1 MDHASQ
7 AQAYFLQGYNCAQ
20 SVLLA
25 FAPDL
30 GLTNDEAA
38 RMASSFGGGMGR
50 LREVCGALSASFLIL
65 GLREGY
71 SSPADDEAKA
81 RQYARVQEIAAQFHA
96 IHGTILCRDL
106 LGLSEGPD
114 CPIPAKRTAEYYE
127 SRPCERCIGD
137 AAAIVERMLFSHGD

>member
-30 GLTNDEAA
+30 GLINDEAA

-71 SSPADDEAKA
+71 SSPTDDEAKA
-81 RQYARVQEIAAQFHA
+81 RQYARVQKIAAQFRA

-137 AAAIVERMLFSHGD
+137 AAAIVERLIFSHGD

>member
-1 MDHASQ
+1 MDHATK
-7 AQAYFLQGYNCAQ
+7 AQAYFLEGYNCAQ

-30 GLTNDEAA
+30 GLTKEDAA

-50 LREVCGALSASFLIL
+50 LRE
-65 GLREGY
+65 GY
-71 SSPADDEAKA
+71 SSSTDDEAKA
-81 RQYARVQEIAAQFHA
+81 RQYAQVQEIAEQFRA

-114 CPIPAKRTAEYYE
+114 CPTPAKRTTEYYE

-137 AAAIVERMLFSHGD
+137 AAAIVERMLFSNEG

>member
-71 SSPADDEAKA
+71 SSPTDDEAKA
-81 RQYARVQEIAAQFHA
+81 RQYARVQEIAAQFRA

-114 CPIPAKRTAEYYE
+114 CPTPAKRTAEYYE

>member
-71 SSPADDEAKA
+71 SSPTDDEAKA
-81 RQYARVQEIAAQFHA
+81 RQYARVQKIAAQFRA

-137 AAAIVERMLFSHGD
+137 AAAILERMLFSHRD